1 MKEIRDYDRQR
12 LQYIQ
17 DRGYNVEI
25 IWESNWNTLVENRPE
40 IKTYISQLRIF
51 THFKK
56 TLTQDQIIQYIRDGH
71 LFGFVA
77 CDIHTPE
84 HLKEYFSE
92 MTPIFK
98 NTEVSL
104 KDVGQHMQEYAK
116 QHNIK
121 DIPHHLLI
129 GSYFGNKI
137 GLATPL
143 LKWYLEH
150 GLVITRIYTVMEH
163 VPNAAFKDFTIQ
175 VADAQLH
182 GDRDPRYALTAEMC
196 KLEGNASY
204 GTLITNKEKH
214 HDIIYVDESE
224 IGRQII
230 SPHFYDMTELPDG
243 YYEVERT
250 KPSINLNIPIHVGV
264 FILNYAKLRM
274 LEFYYDCVDKYLSRE
289 DFIYCEMDTDSVYM
303 TISGDSFEQWIKP
316 ELREEF
322 EKDKYN
328 WFVTPLAPQ
337 GKRTPGLFKV
347 EFKSDKI
354 TGLCSKS
361 YCTEKFASGKNP
373 MPLMNMF

>member
-1 MKEIRDYDRQR
+1 
-12 LQYIQ
+12 
-17 DRGYNVEI
+17 
-25 IWESNWNTLVENRPE
+25 
-40 IKTYISQLRIF
+40 
-51 THFKK
+51 
-56 TLTQDQIIQYIRDGH
+56 
-71 LFGFVA
+71 
-77 CDIHTPE
+77 
-84 HLKEYFSE
+84 

-104 KDVGQHMQEYAK
+104 KEVGQHMQEYTK

-121 DIPHHLLI
+121 DVPRCLLI
-129 GSYFGNKI
+129 GSYFGKKI

-150 GLVITRIYTVMEH
+150 GLVITRIYTIIEY
-163 VPNAAFKDFTIQ
+163 VPNAALKDFTVQ
-175 VADAQLH
+175 VAEARLH
-182 GDRDPRYALTAEMC
+182 GDHDPWYALTAEMH

-250 KPSINLNIPIHVGV
+250 KPSINLNILIHVGV

-274 LEFYYDCVDKYLSRE
+274 LEFYYDCVDKYVSHE
-289 DFIYCEMDTDSVYM
+289 DFIYCEMDTDSAYM
-303 TISGDSFEQWIKP
+303 AISGDSFESPIKP

-322 EKDKYN
+322 EKDKHN
-328 WFVTPLAPQ
+328 RFVSPLTPQ
-337 GKRTPGLFKV
+337 GKRTPELFKV
-347 EFKSDKI
+347 EFKGGKI
-354 TGLCSKS
+354 INLCSKS
-361 YCTEKFASGKNP
+361 YCTEKFASDSSPAHIKLSMKGVNKKQFKNP
-373 MPLMNMF
+373 MPHYEHVLSTKENFTACNIKVWPPINSTRTL